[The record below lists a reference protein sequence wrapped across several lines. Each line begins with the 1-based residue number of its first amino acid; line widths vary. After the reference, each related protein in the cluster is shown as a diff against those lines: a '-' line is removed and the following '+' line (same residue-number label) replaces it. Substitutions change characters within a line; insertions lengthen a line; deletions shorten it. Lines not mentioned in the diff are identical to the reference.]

1 MVIRAACLVGA
12 GAVLMGALDYWAAP
26 TYPVHQSGAVLITGA
41 STGIGL
47 HAAKGLAEM
56 GYRVYAGV
64 RSQADVEKIKR
75 ENPSLEPVIIDVTI
89 EETVTRTVQQIKEEL
104 KIQGLKFVG
113 LVNCAGVSRRLPLE
127 LEDMDIVKQLYEVN
141 VFGVTRVTQAFLE
154 LLRDSQ
160 GRIVNIGSVAA
171 LLPHKGS
178 STYSG
183 SKAALEMI
191 TDSLRLELA
200 PWKISV
206 SVVQPGYVQTALAE
220 KQTGDNAP
228 LGEDAA
234 AKAKVDEA
242 PIPNPETLEESTE
255 VEEAP
260 LPVPEILH
268 GPTRRLWQH
277 IKSLGLLQTSGTV
290 TKHSVFN
297 PVILVAGLIST
308 VIALSAVIAF
318 TTTPSDKRDGKRPVA
333 RCPAPAAGAAVLA
346 EDTGFGTT
354 HECQESAD
362 EDEDTLCPCLVV
374 PDGMEFVFAVREVL
388 TVLRQELSFSVVDLE
403 GSPLSHIIVNE
414 SGLGPQCGIFL
425 QMLDQEPLA
434 SIRTDMLHGWP
445 TSLPQI
451 CLASGEVFCTMERR
465 GQEYVLR
472 DNNNEML
479 LKLEG
484 NFKEKAVKVISGS
497 GQLVAVS
504 ERLDGGEHYQ
514 VRVAPRT
521 DAGLVLCSLLAVDKI
536 EGGGRAS

>member
-228 LGEDAA
+228 WR
-234 AKAKVDEA
+234 KAD
-242 PIPNPETLEESTE
+242 PEKRTLYQ
-255 VEEAP
+255 AW
-260 LPVPEILH
+260 ID
-268 GPTRRLWQH
+268 
-277 IKSLGLLQTSGTV
+277 KSDS
-290 TKHSVFN
+290 S
-297 PVILVAGLIST
+297 
-308 VIALSAVIAF
+308 
-318 TTTPSDKRDGKRPVA
+318 
-333 RCPAPAAGAAVLA
+333 
-346 EDTGFGTT
+346 
-354 HECQESAD
+354 
-362 EDEDTLCPCLVV
+362 
-374 PDGMEFVFAVREVL
+374 
-388 TVLRQELSFSVVDLE
+388 RQEAHDKA
-403 GSPLSHIIVNE
+403 P
-414 SGLGPQCGIFL
+414 GP
-425 QMLDQEPLA
+425 
-434 SIRTDMLHGWP
+434 
-445 TSLPQI
+445 
-451 CLASGEVFCTMERR
+451 EVT
-465 GQEYVLR
+465 
-472 DNNNEML
+472 
-479 LKLEG
+479 
-484 NFKEKAVKVISGS
+484 
-497 GQLVAVS
+497 
-504 ERLDGGEHYQ
+504 
-514 VRVAPRT
+514 T
-521 DAGLVLCSLLAVDKI
+521 DAIKHAM
-536 EGGGRAS
+536 